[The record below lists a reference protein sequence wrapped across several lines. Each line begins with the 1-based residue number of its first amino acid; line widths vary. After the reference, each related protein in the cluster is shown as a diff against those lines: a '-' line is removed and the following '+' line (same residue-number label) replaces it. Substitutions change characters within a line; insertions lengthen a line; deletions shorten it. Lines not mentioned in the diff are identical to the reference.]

1 MNIFLKYLNSI
12 IKNIVKILFIYF
24 LDIVILFY
32 IKVEYFFFKISNDFK
47 KSLIVNV
54 KSKNY
59 YFLIL
64 KSENVKRLCANQVR
78 FYCSSYTIIQ
88 LCAQPPFYSH
98 SPSHLQIPA
107 SMKPV
112 LGIKERSFGKETR
125 RIGWIVMIHMRV
137 CSF

>member
-1 MNIFLKYLNSI
+1 MFLNIANIFLKYLNSI

-32 IKVEYFFFKISNDFK
+32 KKVEYLKKISNDFK

-78 FYCSSYTIIQ
+78 FYCSS
-88 LCAQPPFYSH
+88 
-98 SPSHLQIPA
+98 
-107 SMKPV
+107 
-112 LGIKERSFGKETR
+112 
-125 RIGWIVMIHMRV
+125 
-137 CSF
+137 

>member
-1 MNIFLKYLNSI
+1 MI

-88 LCAQPPFYSH
+88 LCAQPPSYSH

>member
-1 MNIFLKYLNSI
+1 MI

-32 IKVEYFFFKISNDFK
+32 IKVEYFKKISYDFK

-64 KSENVKRLCANQVR
+64 KSENVKRLSANQVR

-107 SMKPV
+107 SMKSV
-112 LGIKERSFGKETR
+112 LGIKERSLGKETR